1 MVRARDGL
9 GVSGVK
15 LMGTG
20 GPVKTDAEW
29 GKWAHG
35 NEFLN
40 TKRGRLGPRGW
51 FGQTVSPSLPNMASA
66 NPGPLDS
73 DTTRI
78 VRGACPHDC
87 PDTCAML
94 VTVESGRAVRVAGDP
109 DHPFTRGFLCTK
121 VNRYVERTYHEGRL
135 LHPMRRTGPKGSGKF
150 ARISW
155 DEALDE
161 IATRLNEIRRS
172 SDGPQAILPY
182 SYAGTMGVVQG
193 GSIDRRFFH
202 AIGASMLDR
211 TICSTPGKVGMQMT
225 VGANVGADPEG
236 IPQSDL
242 VLLWGTN
249 TLTSNPHMWPFV
261 LEAKARG
268 APIIAIDPIRTRT
281 AAQCD
286 EWIAIRPGTDA
297 ALALGLMHV
306 VLERGLQD
314 DDYIERYTVGIDA
327 LRERAREYSPQ
338 RVSQITGIRP
348 DVIVS
353 LGERYGRA
361 KAAFIRVNYGLQR
374 HGGGGMAVRSIA
386 CLPALTGHWRRAGG
400 GVQLSSSHNFKFNT
414 QLVERPDLSPPVR
427 TINMIR
433 LGEALTT
440 KDAGVG
446 GPPVRAMIV
455 YNSNPAAVAPDRNAV
470 LAGMRREDLFTVVLE
485 HFQTDTADYA
495 DIVLP
500 ATTQLEHWDLHL
512 AYGHHYVTLNQPSIA
527 PLGEALPNSE
537 IFRRIAARM
546 GLEHPPLRDDD
557 LTVIRQALDS
567 THDNM
572 AGVTLETLIERGWTR
587 LNVPTPY
594 LPYESGKF
602 FTPSGKCEFYSPRL
616 AAMGLDPVPTFTAPY
631 EFPDAVPDLAE
642 RYPLTLISS
651 PAHQF
656 LNSTFVNIGAL
667 RRGAREPECLLH
679 PADAEQR
686 GIGAGARVVVHNDR
700 GAFTAVARVEDTIR
714 PGVVWAPSIW
724 WGKYAADGAN
734 ANQTTSQRET
744 DLGRGPVFYDNLVE
758 VGLAD

>member
-1 MVRARDGL
+1 
-9 GVSGVK
+9 
-15 LMGTG
+15 
-20 GPVKTDAEW
+20 
-29 GKWAHG
+29 
-35 NEFLN
+35 
-40 TKRGRLGPRGW
+40 
-51 FGQTVSPSLPNMASA
+51 
-66 NPGPLDS
+66 
-73 DTTRI
+73 
-78 VRGACPHDC
+78 
-87 PDTCAML
+87 ML

-109 DHPFTRGFLCTK
+109 DHPFTRGFLCAK
-121 VNRYVERTYHEGRL
+121 VNRYVERTYHEDRL
-135 LHPMRRTGPKGSGKF
+135 LHPMRRAGPKGSGKF

-161 IATRLNEIRRS
+161 IATRLNEIRNS

-182 SYAGTMGVVQG
+182 SYAGTMGIVQG
-193 GSIDRRFFH
+193 SSIDRRFFH
-202 AIGASMLDR
+202 AIGASKLDR
-211 TICSTPGKVGMQMT
+211 TICSTAGKVGMQMT

-236 IPQSDL
+236 IPESDL

-268 APIIAIDPIRTRT
+268 APIIAIDPLRTRT

-286 EWIAIRPGTDA
+286 EWIGLRPGTDA
-297 ALALGLMHV
+297 ALALGMMHV

-314 DDYIERYTVGIDA
+314 DDYIARYTTGIDA
-327 LRERAREYSPQ
+327 LRERAGEYTPEHTS
-338 RVSQITGIRP
+338 RITGLAP
-348 DVIVS
+348 EVIVS

-374 HGGGGMAVRSIA
+374 HGGGGMAVRTIA

-414 QLVERPDLSPPVR
+414 AVVERPDLSPPVR

-446 GPPVRAMIV
+446 GPPVRALVV
-455 YNSNPAAVAPDRNAV
+455 YNSNPGAVAPDRNAV
-470 LAGMRREDLFTVVLE
+470 LAGMRRDDLFTVVLE

-512 AYGHHYVTLNQPSIA
+512 SYGHHYVTLNQPSVD
-527 PLGEALPNSE
+527 PLGESLPNSE
-537 IFRRIAARM
+537 IFRRIAGRM
-546 GLEHPPLRDDD
+546 GLDDPSLRDDD

-567 THDNM
+567 TSEKM
-572 AGVTLETLIERGWTR
+572 AGVTLEALIERGWTR
-587 LNVPTPY
+587 LNVPTPF
-594 LPYESGKF
+594 LPYEKGGF
-602 FTPSGKCEFYSPRL
+602 ATPSGKCEFYSPRL
-616 AAMGLDPVPTFTAPY
+616 EKMGIDPVPTFTAPY
-631 EFPDAVPDLAE
+631 EFPEEVPELAG

-679 PADAEQR
+679 PIDAEER
-686 GIGAGARVVVHNDR
+686 GIGVGARVVVHNDR
-700 GAFTAVARVEDTIR
+700 GAFTAVARVEDSIR

-724 WGKYAADGAN
+724 WGKFAADGAN

-744 DLGRGPVFYDNLVE
+744 DLGHGPVFYDNLVE

>member
-1 MVRARDGL
+1 MTPTAA
-9 GVSGVK
+9 
-15 LMGTG
+15 
-20 GPVKTDAEW
+20 P
-29 GKWAHG
+29 
-35 NEFLN
+35 
-40 TKRGRLGPRGW
+40 
-51 FGQTVSPSLPNMASA
+51 ASHDPKA
-66 NPGPLDS
+66 S
-73 DTTRI
+73 SRV

-94 VTVESGRAVRVAGDP
+94 VTVESGRAVRVVGDP
-109 DHPFTRGFLCTK
+109 EHPFTRGFLCAK
-121 VNRYVERTYHEGRL
+121 VNRYVERTYHEDRL
-135 LHPMRRTGPKGSGKF
+135 LHPMRRAGPKGSGKF

-161 IATRLNEIRRS
+161 IATRLNEIRNS
-172 SDGPQAILPY
+172 SDGPQSILPY
-182 SYAGTMGVVQG
+182 SYAGTMGIVQG
-193 GSIDRRFFH
+193 SSIDRRFFH
-202 AIGASMLDR
+202 AIGASKLDR
-211 TICSTPGKVGMQMT
+211 TICSTPGKIGMQMT

-236 IPQSDL
+236 IPESDL

-268 APIIAIDPIRTRT
+268 APIIVIDPIRTRT

-286 EWIAIRPGTDA
+286 EWIGLRPGTDA
-297 ALALGLMHV
+297 ALALGMMHV

-314 DDYIERYTVGIDA
+314 DDYIARYTTGIDA
-327 LRERAREYSPQ
+327 LRKRAREYTPEHTS
-338 RVSQITGIRP
+338 RITGVAP
-348 DVIVS
+348 EVIVS

-361 KAAFIRVNYGLQR
+361 NAAFIRVNYGLQR
-374 HGGGGMAVRSIA
+374 HGGGGMAVRTIA

-400 GVQLSSSHNFKFNT
+400 GVQLSSSHNFQFNT
-414 QLVERPDLSPPVR
+414 ALVERPDLSPPVR

-446 GPPVRAMIV
+446 GPPVRALVV
-455 YNSNPAAVAPDRNAV
+455 YNSNPGAVAPDRNAV
-470 LAGMRREDLFTVVLE
+470 LAGMRRDDLFTVVLE

-512 AYGHHYVTLNQPSIA
+512 SYGHHYVTLNQPSVD
-527 PLGEALPNSE
+527 PLGESLPNSE

-546 GLEHPPLRDDD
+546 GLDDPSLRDDD
-557 LTVIRQALDS
+557 LTLIRQALDS
-567 THDNM
+567 TSEKM

-594 LPYESGKF
+594 LPYEKGGF
-602 FTPSGKCEFYSPRL
+602 PTPSGKCEFHSPRL
-616 AAMGLDPVPTFTAPY
+616 EKMGIDPVPTFTPPY
-631 EFPDAVPDLAE
+631 EFPDEVPELAG

-679 PADAEQR
+679 PIDAEER
-686 GIGAGARVVVHNDR
+686 GIGVGARVVVRNDR
-700 GAFTAVARVEDTIR
+700 GAFTAVARVEDSIR

-724 WGKYAADGAN
+724 WGKFAADGAN

-744 DLGRGPVFYDNLVE
+744 DLGHGPVFYDNLVE